1 MHLLKSCLLPAAA
14 LLAGV
19 LTLSAQTPAASAPAK
34 ARAPRGRASPHETVS
49 TVIGDPHAGN
59 RVVLIYGRPYAKDP
73 KTGEE
78 RKVWGGLIGGPANP
92 WDQPYRMGADEATVL
107 LTTASLRF
115 GDITLSPGA
124 YSLYMLP
131 RETGASQLIIN
142 RKVGQW
148 GIAGETK
155 VGDVMVNN
163 TYPDSMKA
171 TEVGRV
177 DMTKDDL
184 PSPVEQFTLRI
195 ARTPDGG
202 VLQLEWETTRYSVPF
217 SLVK

>member
-1 MHLLKSCLLPAAA
+1 MHLLKSCLLPFAG

-19 LTLSAQTPAASAPAK
+19 LTLSAQSPSSAPAK
-34 ARAPRGRASPHETVS
+34 ARPRGRASPHETTSAVL
-49 TVIGDPHAGN
+49 AGGE

-78 RKVWGGLIGGPANP
+78 RKIWGNLVGGKANP
-92 WDQPYRMGADEATVL
+92 WDQPWRMGADEATVL
-107 LTTASLRF
+107 LTTAALKF
-115 GDITLSPGA
+115 GDLTLPAGA

-131 RETGASQLIIN
+131 RETGNSQLIFN

-148 GIAGETK
+148 GIAGETRS
-155 VGDVMVNN
+155 GDTMVNL

-177 DMTKDDL
+177 DLTKDEL
-184 PSPVEQFTLRI
+184 PSNVEELTLRV
-195 ARTPDGG
+195 ARTSDGG
-202 VLQLEWETTRYSVPF
+202 VLQLDWEKTRFSVPF
-217 SLVK
+217 TLVK

>member
-1 MHLLKSCLLPAAA
+1 MHLLKSCLLPFVG
-14 LLAGV
+14 LVAGV
-19 LTLSAQTPAASAPAK
+19 LTLSAQTPSAPAK
-34 ARAPRGRASPHETVS
+34 ARAPRGRASPHETTSV
-49 TVIGDPHAGN
+49 VLAGGE

-78 RKVWGGLIGGPANP
+78 RKIWGNLVGGAANP
-92 WDQPYRMGADEATVL
+92 WDQPWRMGADEATVL
-107 LTTASLRF
+107 LTTASIKF

-131 RETGASQLIIN
+131 HESGASQLIIN

-184 PSPVEQFTLRI
+184 PSNVEEFTLHV

-202 VLQLEWETTRYSVPF
+202 VLQLDWETERFSVPF
-217 SLVK
+217 TLVK